1 MEDKMFDNGAKYR
14 FLSLERRMGGEAE
27 MFSKE
32 MKHRFLSQE
41 RRKGGEAAP
50 SLYDTV
56 Q

>member
-1 MEDKMFDNGAKYR
+1 MEDK
-14 FLSLERRMGGEAE
+14 

-32 MKHRFLSQE
+32 MKHRFLSLE

-50 SLYDTV
+50 SVYDTV